1 MNRQFSGYVTDVAK
15 VNLATLA
22 DSSTNPKD
30 YANALYSL
38 GTELGSVLLKQFTA
52 ENNKNICIACTVEDA
67 DYLAKGIIDRLS
79 EASLTV
85 SLACFWNDRHATLPI
100 APIIRKYRE
109 PDVNNADILVI
120 VKSIISSACVVKTN
134 LTFLI
139 QDIEPRSIFVVA
151 PVIHTEAREN
161 LECEFPQSI
170 SEKFEYIYFA
180 EDEEKQSDGILV
192 PGIGGSIYERLG
204 FKDQAEKNQFT
215 PQLVKDR
222 RVLVQL

>member
-1 MNRQFSGYVTDVAK
+1 
-15 VNLATLA
+15 
-22 DSSTNPKD
+22 
-30 YANALYSL
+30 
-38 GTELGSVLLKQFTA
+38 
-52 ENNKNICIACTVEDA
+52 
-67 DYLAKGIIDRLS
+67 
-79 EASLTV
+79 
-85 SLACFWNDRHATLPI
+85 
-100 APIIRKYRE
+100 
-109 PDVNNADILVI
+109 
-120 VKSIISSACVVKTN
+120 VVKTN

-139 QDIEPRSIFVVA
+139 QDIEPQSIFVVA

>member
-1 MNRQFSGYVTDVAK
+1 MDRQFSGYVTDAAK

-38 GTELGSVLLKQFTA
+38 GTELGSVLLKQFAA

-79 EASLTV
+79 DASLTV
-85 SLACFWNDRHATLPI
+85 SFACFWNDHHATLSM

-120 VKSIISSACVVKTN
+120 VKSIISGACVVKTN

-139 QDIEPRSIFVVA
+139 QGIEPKSIFVVA
-151 PVIHTEAREN
+151 PVIHTHAHEK

-170 SEKFEYIYFA
+170 SEKFKYIYFA
-180 EDEEKQSDGILV
+180 KDDEK
-192 PGIGGSIYERLG
+192 
-204 FKDQAEKNQFT
+204 
-215 PQLVKDR
+215 
-222 RVLVQL
+222 